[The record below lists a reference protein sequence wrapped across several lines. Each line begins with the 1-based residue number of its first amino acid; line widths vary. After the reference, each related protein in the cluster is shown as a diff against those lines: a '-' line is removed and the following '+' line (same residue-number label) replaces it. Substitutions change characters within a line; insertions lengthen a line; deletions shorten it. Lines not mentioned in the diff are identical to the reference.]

1 MSEETTL
8 LDPAQVE
15 ADMIAEEQRKA
26 QDPSEQAAMLFNA
39 YTNGFKDSVRSLP
52 KKSLLRVLEAVTMSP
67 LVKTTLI
74 NDAEKTAFYYADS
87 MLQAKFVMQLG
98 MYKET
103 FDQMVET
110 GHTELETTYELPKA
124 VGESDVSNT

>member
-1 MSEETTL
+1 MSEETQVM

-26 QDPSEQAAMLFNA
+26 NDPAEQAAILFNA
-39 YTNGFKDSVRSLP
+39 YTNGFKDSVRTLP
-52 KKSLLRVLEAVTMSP
+52 KKSLLRVLEAVVMSP

-74 NDAEKTAFYYADS
+74 NDAEKQAFYYADS
-87 MLQAKFVMQLG
+87 MLQAKFVMQLA

-103 FDQMVET
+103 FDQLVET
-110 GHTELETTYELPKA
+110 GHTELETTYELPEVK
-124 VGESDVSNT
+124 DVSNT